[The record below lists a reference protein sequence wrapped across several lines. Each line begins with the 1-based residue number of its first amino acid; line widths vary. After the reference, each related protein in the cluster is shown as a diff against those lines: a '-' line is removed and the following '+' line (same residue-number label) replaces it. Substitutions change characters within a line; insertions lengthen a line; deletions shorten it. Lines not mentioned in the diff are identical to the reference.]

1 MAEHLSVARNRTR
14 SGHSAPLVN
23 QSGTLG
29 HMRHATVLF
38 LLLASA
44 GCVHQRVRS
53 AGERAH
59 DPFKWAAD
67 SGDPGTD
74 AVNTAIEAGLAAA
87 AANSHDPAVPFCTPE
102 TGEQTDP

>member
-1 MAEHLSVARNRTR
+1 
-14 SGHSAPLVN
+14 
-23 QSGTLG
+23 
-29 HMRHATVLF
+29 MRHATVLF

-102 TGEQTDP
+102 TGEQTDAPHTCPAKTGEEPKPAENPR